1 MTNPKA
7 PPSHWDTLLKEV
19 MQLAKEFQKERRMH
33 TANAR
38 KYAAQLKKEVR
49 NQEKRAEKASGIE
62 SHG

>member
-1 MTNPKA
+1 
-7 PPSHWDTLLKEV
+7 